1 MMREIEWPGAGYNS
15 VYHGKYKLSNLKQK
29 EAARHKDMAPVFS
42 IADPHRF
49 NALSYHEID
58 PATVP
63 AEIELLFK
71 KNAVVKIK

>member
-1 MMREIEWPGAGYNS
+1 
-15 VYHGKYKLSNLKQK
+15 L
-29 EAARHKDMAPVFS
+29 ARHKDMSPVFS

-49 NALSYHEID
+49 NALSYHELD

-63 AEIELLFK
+63 ADIESLFK